1 MKGKGYSNL
10 RIQLSLTLHLSTR
23 EVLQKRPLQV
33 RDKRL
38 RPDSRQILRHQYGIC
53 RRGADILPL
62 KCP

>member
-33 RDKRL
+33 SDKRL
-38 RPDSRQILRHQYGIC
+38 
-53 RRGADILPL
+53 
-62 KCP
+62 